1 MSNGN
6 NGENLLGRDL
16 ISRQN
21 SFNCI
26 IVLCIDRDDD
36 LGSKGGID
44 TPVIGRDSCI
54 NAGIR

>member
-44 TPVIGRDSCI
+44 TPVIGRDS
-54 NAGIR
+54 